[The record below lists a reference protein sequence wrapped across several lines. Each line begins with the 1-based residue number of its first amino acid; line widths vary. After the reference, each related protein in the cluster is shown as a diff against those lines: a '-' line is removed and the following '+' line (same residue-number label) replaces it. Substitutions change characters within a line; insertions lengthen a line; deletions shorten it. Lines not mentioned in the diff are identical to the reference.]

1 MRARFAMGTYA
12 AAGPEMKQQT
22 ARMAFI
28 NDVTQAPTSSGC
40 SPLRAHSL
48 STARRT
54 TTAGGARTAAR
65 RVLEQVRVHL
75 VRGKRDVADDG
86 AADEAVLDRE
96 HVRVPRGVRDG
107 DAVEP
112 DVQEPAG
119 AQRDTGR

>member
-1 MRARFAMGTYA
+1 MRARFAMATYA

-40 SPLRAHSL
+40 SPLRATL

-54 TTAGGARTAAR
+54 TTAEGARTAAR

-75 VRGKRDVADDG
+75 VRGERDVADDG

-112 DVQEPAG
+112 DVQKPAR